1 MSLGHIDDLER
12 LKKINAALIN
22 RVERSMDRQGNAFSL
37 FQTAINLESLVRS
50 RTDELHSA
58 LRRLEQSNAELIE
71 ARDRAEQA
79 NISKT
84 RFLAA
89 ASHDV
94 LQPLNAAHLSVS
106 ALADVQTSAEGR
118 RLVRQVERSLETME
132 TLLRTLLDIS
142 RLDAGVVEPDLT
154 SVPLD
159 QLFQGLRSDFLPLAE
174 RKGLKLRFAPTLWTI
189 RTDRTLIRRILQN
202 IVANAIRYTT
212 EGGVLV
218 GVRRRGENIRI
229 EVADT
234 GSGIAE
240 DQRDAIF
247 EEFHRGVAVDESGL
261 SGAGLGLGLAIVRR
275 MVETLGYRVSLDS
288 RIGKGTVFHLDIP
301 GAMIAPLESTPNPVE
316 PEQHRGYGLFGTK
329 VLLVENDPDVASAM
343 STLLESWKCEVRVA
357 ATTEEALAELNDTA
371 WIPDIVIADQ
381 HLDRGDLG
389 SATIMGIRAWLGR
402 VVPALVTTA
411 DPSAELQEEVAEMG
425 VELLVKPI
433 RPARLRALL
442 AHMLA

>member
-1 MSLGHIDDLER
+1 MALGHIEDIER

-22 RVERSMDRQGNAFSL
+22 RVERSMDQQGNAFSL
-37 FQTAINLESLVRS
+37 FQTAIGLESLVRS
-50 RTDELHSA
+50 RTDELHTA
-58 LRRLEQSNAELIE
+58 LRRLEQSNGELIE

-106 ALADVQTSAEGR
+106 ALADVQTSAEGK

-142 RLDAGVVEPDLT
+142 RLDAGVVRPDLT
-154 SVPLD
+154 SVSLD
-159 QLFQGLRSDFLPLAE
+159 QLLQGLRSDFLPLAE
-174 RKGLKLRFAPTLWTI
+174 RKGLKLRFARTTWVLK
-189 RTDRTLIRRILQN
+189 TDRTLLRRVLQN

-212 EGGVLV
+212 KGGVLI
-218 GVRRRGENIRI
+218 GVRRRDNNLRI
-229 EVADT
+229 EIADT
-234 GSGIAE
+234 GCGIPD

-288 RIGKGTVFHLDIP
+288 HMGKGTIFHLDIP
-301 GAMIAPLESTPNPVE
+301 GAHISPFEPVQLTVEAEAP
-316 PEQHRGYGLFGTK
+316 RGYGLFGTK
-329 VLLVENDPDVASAM
+329 VLLIENDPDVTAAM
-343 STLLESWKCEVRVA
+343 SALLESWKCDVRTA
-357 ATTEEALAELNDTA
+357 ATTEEALGELNDTA

-389 SATIMGIRAWLGR
+389 SATITGVRAWLGR
-402 VVPALVTTA
+402 VVPALITTA
-411 DPSAELQEEVAEMG
+411 DPSPELEETVAEMG

>member
-1 MSLGHIDDLER
+1 MALGHIEDIER

-22 RVERSMDRQGNAFSL
+22 RVERSMDQQGNAFSL
-37 FQTAINLESLVRS
+37 FQTAIGLESLVRS

-58 LRRLEQSNAELIE
+58 LRRLEQSNAELID

-106 ALADVQTSAEGR
+106 ALTDVQTTAEGK

-142 RLDAGVVEPDLT
+142 RLDAGVVRPDLT
-154 SVPLD
+154 SVSLE
-159 QLFQGLRSDFLPLAE
+159 QLLQGLRSDFLPLAE
-174 RKGLKLRFAPTLWTI
+174 RKGLKLRFASTTCVV
-189 RTDRTLIRRILQN
+189 RTDRTLMRRVLQN

-212 EGGVLV
+212 KGGVLV
-218 GVRRRGENIRI
+218 GIRRRGENIRI
-229 EVADT
+229 EIADT
-234 GSGIAE
+234 GCGIPE
-240 DQRDAIF
+240 DQRERIF

-261 SGAGLGLGLAIVRR
+261 SGAGLGLGLAIVWR
-275 MVETLGYRVSLDS
+275 MAETLGYRVSLDS
-288 RIGKGTVFHLDIP
+288 RVGKGTVFHLDIP
-301 GAMIAPLESTPNPVE
+301 GSDIVASDLLPLSAEVE
-316 PEQHRGYGLFGTK
+316 QPRGYGLFGAK
-329 VLLVENDPDVASAM
+329 VLLVENDPDVAGAM
-343 STLLESWKCEVRVA
+343 AALLQSWKCDVRAA

-389 SATIMGIRAWLGR
+389 SSTIIGVRAWLGR
-402 VVPALVTTA
+402 VVPALITTA
-411 DPSAELQEEVAEMG
+411 DASPEMEEIVSEIGAEL
-425 VELLVKPI
+425 LLKPV

>member
-1 MSLGHIDDLER
+1 MALEHIADIER

-22 RVERSMDRQGNAFSL
+22 RVERSMDQQGNAFSL
-37 FQTAINLESLVRS
+37 FQTAISLESLVRS

-79 NISKT
+79 NVSKT

-106 ALADVQTSAEGR
+106 ALADVQTSTEGK

-142 RLDAGVVEPDLT
+142 RLDAGVVQPEFT
-154 SVPLD
+154 SVSLD
-159 QLFQGLRSDFLPLAE
+159 QLLQGLRSDFLPLAE
-174 RKGLKLRFAPTLWTI
+174 RKGLRLRFAPTSLTLK
-189 RTDRTLIRRILQN
+189 TDRTLLRRILQN

-212 EGGVLV
+212 TGGVLV
-218 GVRRRGENIRI
+218 GVRRHGANLRI
-229 EVADT
+229 EIADT
-234 GSGIAE
+234 GCGIPE
-240 DQRDAIF
+240 DQRDRVF

-261 SGAGLGLGLAIVRR
+261 SGAGLGLGLAIVWR

-288 RIGKGTVFHLDIP
+288 RIGQGTVFHLDIP
-301 GAMIAPLESTPNPVE
+301 ASCITPNE
-316 PEQHRGYGLFGTK
+316 PSQMLAQIEQPRGYGLFGAK
-329 VLLVENDPDVASAM
+329 VLLVENDPDVVIAM
-343 STLLESWKCEVRVA
+343 VGLLESWQCDVRA
-357 ATTEEALAELNDTA
+357 AGTTEEALNELNDTA

-389 SATIMGIRAWLGR
+389 SATIIGIRAWLGR
-402 VVPALVTTA
+402 VIPALVTTA
-411 DPSAELQEEVAEMG
+411 DPDPLLEEIVAEMG
-425 VELLVKPI
+425 AELLVKPI

>member
-1 MSLGHIDDLER
+1 MSLAHIDDIER

-22 RVERSMDRQGNAFSL
+22 RVERSMDHQGNAFSL
-37 FQTAINLESLVRS
+37 FQTAIGLESLVRS

-58 LRRLEQSNAELIE
+58 LRRLEQSNAQLTE

-106 ALADVQTSAEGR
+106 ALADVQTSTEGR

-142 RLDAGVVEPDLT
+142 RLDAGVVSPEMS

-159 QLFQGLRSDFLPLAE
+159 QLLQGLRSDFLPLTE
-174 RKGLKLRFAPTLWTI
+174 RKGLKLRFAATPLTLWT
-189 RTDRTLIRRILQN
+189 DRALMRRILQN

-212 EGGVLV
+212 QGGVLV
-218 GVRRRGENIRI
+218 GVRRRCANIRI
-229 EVADT
+229 DIADT
-234 GSGIAE
+234 GCGIAE
-240 DQRDAIF
+240 EQRDAIF

-275 MVETLGYRVSLDS
+275 MVETLGYRVSFDS
-288 RIGKGTVFHLDIP
+288 RVGKGTVFHLDIP
-301 GAMIAPLESTPNPVE
+301 GSQIAPAGPIEAASE
-316 PEQHRGYGLFGTK
+316 PEQPRGYGLFGTK
-329 VLLVENDPDVASAM
+329 VLLVENDLDVAAAM
-343 STLLESWKCEVRVA
+343 SALLGSWKCDIRVA
-357 ATTEEALAELNDTA
+357 GTTEEALGELNDTA

-389 SATIMGIRAWLGR
+389 TATITGIRAWLGR

-411 DPSAELQEEVAEMG
+411 DPSSQLQDEVAEMG